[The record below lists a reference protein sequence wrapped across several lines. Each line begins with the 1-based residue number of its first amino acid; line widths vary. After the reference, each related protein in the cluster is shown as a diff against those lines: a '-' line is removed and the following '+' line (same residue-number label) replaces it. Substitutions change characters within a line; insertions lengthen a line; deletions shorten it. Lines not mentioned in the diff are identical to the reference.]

1 MLSFSSNKD
10 IIYSHSDNRDEGKC
24 IIIVLR
30 LSRGKDVFE
39 KHVTS

>member
-24 IIIVLR
+24 IIVLR